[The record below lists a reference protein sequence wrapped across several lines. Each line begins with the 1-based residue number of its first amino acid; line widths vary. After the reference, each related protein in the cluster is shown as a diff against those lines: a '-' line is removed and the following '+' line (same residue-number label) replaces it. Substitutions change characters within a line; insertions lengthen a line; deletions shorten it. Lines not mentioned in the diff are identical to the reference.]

1 MLVSCLR
8 LVYVSFLEKNSKNE
22 KAAAGICLSAAFHF
36 LFGAYLLFFFHF
48 ISFSS
53 PFSFF
58 PFLKLEF
65 QLPVLR
71 FQGTV
76 LLVFLPGFF

>member
-8 LVYVSFLEKNSKNE
+8 LVYVSFWKKNSKNE

-48 ISFSS
+48 IFFSS

>member
-1 MLVSCLR
+1 MKKQLQEYACQ
-8 LVYVSFLEKNSKNE
+8 
-22 KAAAGICLSAAFHF
+22 
-36 LFGAYLLFFFHF
+36 LLFTFYSGL
-48 ISFSS
+48 ISFSSFISS

>member
-1 MLVSCLR
+1 MKKQLQEYACQ
-8 LVYVSFLEKNSKNE
+8 
-22 KAAAGICLSAAFHF
+22 
-36 LFGAYLLFFFHF
+36 LLFTFYSGLISFSSF

-71 FQGTV
+71 FQDTV